1 METIDDW
8 KVAAYTLARLAAA
21 ERACIPARVEYV
33 ETTETATLRE
43 RRQQTMKH
51 ELSRQILRDVLVA
64 DATAQIDR
72 SLPPCRE

>member
-21 ERACIPARVEYV
+21 ERACIPSRVEHMELSEV
-33 ETTETATLRE
+33 VTLRE
-43 RRQQTMKH
+43 RRQQTTKH
-51 ELSRQILRDVLVA
+51 ELSRQILRDVLIA

>member
-21 ERACIPARVEYV
+21 ERACIPARVEHMEMSEV
-33 ETTETATLRE
+33 ITLRE
-43 RRQQTMKH
+43 RRHQTMKH

>member
-21 ERACIPARVEYV
+21 ERACIPARVEYSELSEV
-33 ETTETATLRE
+33 KTMRE
-43 RRQQTMKH
+43 RRFETSMH
-51 ELSRQILRDVLVA
+51 ELSRQILRDVLIA

-72 SLPPCRE
+72 SVPPCRE